1 MTAPLPKHL
10 MFGQPKEFRGL
21 AIAPIFDSAQESE
34 LSYLTLDQAF
44 DESGIEITETSDSGS
59 VPELKLENK
68 LDSPV
73 LLLDGEELV
82 GAKQNRVVNLTL
94 LVPAMTTTV
103 IPVSCVESGRW
114 SYRSDNF
121 ERTDRTHF
129 ARGRAKKMASVSR
142 SMRQSGSRRSD
153 QGEVW
158 SEIDRKL
165 SVMESASNTSAMA
178 DMYQDAAPTLEEYVG
193 ELEPETRQ
201 VGAFYFLHGRLVGLD
216 LFDKAATYANLN
228 GKLIKSYAIDAIES
242 APVDRQRASLSEA
255 LRFLEVIE
263 GGQWERYDSI
273 GMGQDHRLLSGHLA
287 SAALAVE
294 GRLVHLS
301 GFVTEQAPSGYRPGR
316 RRRRSL

>member
-10 MFGQPKEFRGL
+10 MFGRPKEFRGL
-21 AIAPIFDSAQESE
+21 AIAPIFDSAQESD

-44 DESGIEITETSDSGS
+44 DASGIEITETSDSGS

-158 SEIDRKL
+158 SEIDRKF
-165 SVMESASNTSAMA
+165 SVMDSESNTSAMA

-201 VGAFYFLHGRLVGLD
+201 VGAFYFLHGRLVGMD
-216 LFDKAATYANLN
+216 LFDKATTYANLN
-228 GKLIKSYAIDAIES
+228 GKLIKSYAIDALES

-316 RRRRSL
+316 KRRRSL